1 MAHPID
7 ETVGA
12 KVCELRQLNGLSQAA
27 LADKLGI
34 SFQQVQKYEK
44 GANRI
49 SASKLFEISRV
60 LEVPVEVFF
69 EEATRDGAN
78 GQPSVDRRA
87 LRLAAKFSRIPDPEV
102 KDCLYQLISTAA
114 A

>member
-12 KVCELRQLNGLSQAA
+12 KVCELRQLNGFSQAA
-27 LADKLGI
+27 LAEKLGI

-49 SASKLFEISRV
+49 SASKLYEISQV
-60 LEVPVEVFF
+60 LDVPVEVFF
-69 EEATRDGAN
+69 EDARRQDEDSHG
-78 GQPSVDRRA
+78 VDRRA
-87 LRLAAKFSRIPDPEV
+87 LRLAAKFSRIRNPEV
-102 KDCLYQLISTAA
+102 KDCLYQLISSAA

>member
-12 KVCELRQLNGLSQAA
+12 KVCELRQLNGFSQAA
-27 LADKLGI
+27 LAEKLGI

-49 SASKLFEISRV
+49 SASKLYEISRV
-60 LEVPVEVFF
+60 LDVPVEVFF
-69 EEATRDGAN
+69 EEAGRNNDAELQG
-78 GQPSVDRRA
+78 VDRRA

-102 KDCLYQLISTAA
+102 KDCIYQLISSASR
-114 A
+114 